1 MMLCAIWYNL
11 YKSKNVENTHR
22 GVLLL
27 VKNIIPPWLFFTL
40 FFTFFNVS
48 YIRNN
53 HSRATKLWHTVNIL

>member
-1 MMLCAIWYNL
+1 MMLCAIWYDL

-40 FFTFFNVS
+40 FFTFLTS
-48 YIRNN
+48 HI
-53 HSRATKLWHTVNIL
+53 